1 MEEKDRMLL
10 RLSAASETISM
21 DRKKKSRS
29 FQNPD
34 MTYQQI
40 LNKIIE
46 SYPSLDSN
54 WIRAEEKIRE
64 PILQYEETDW
74 DFLLR
79 LSSHF
84 HTGIVG
90 RRGSGGTMLSLSR
103 EKGNER
109 TVRESEII
117 GWEDLGYSI
126 KKKAFHRKLAGVSLE
141 GTVKRVEDE
150 RVYIQLDIDQK
161 EGADYPWRWTPYT
174 NHFSYCMP
182 ETDTRV
188 CLYFPID
195 REAGGQAVIGRFDRN
210 KSRGRSPQNREF
222 MTPYQKRLGLFPTKL
237 FLEGKEEA
245 SCLALEDASC
255 IQIKSKTGISLS
267 ALGKIRIAGKHI
279 SVTGPT
285 ELVCRT
291 SVSNIELCRD
301 INLFAPS
308 RVQTIGAKE
317 ERKTLKEEMEN
328 RLGHEEKDEAEGWQ
342 AVHAM
347 MEVMD
352 GKKEGESSFPQV
364 FKSMDNHTVKGGYLL
379 PEREE

>member
-90 RRGSGGTMLSLSR
+90 RRGSGGTMLSLAR

-126 KKKAFHRKLAGVSLE
+126 KKRLSIVSWPALA
-141 GTVKRVEDE
+141 
-150 RVYIQLDIDQK
+150 
-161 EGADYPWRWTPYT
+161 WR
-174 NHFSYCMP
+174 
-182 ETDTRV
+182 E
-188 CLYFPID
+188 
-195 REAGGQAVIGRFDRN
+195 Q
-210 KSRGRSPQNREF
+210 
-222 MTPYQKRLGLFPTKL
+222 
-237 FLEGKEEA
+237 
-245 SCLALEDASC
+245 
-255 IQIKSKTGISLS
+255 
-267 ALGKIRIAGKHI
+267 
-279 SVTGPT
+279 
-285 ELVCRT
+285 
-291 SVSNIELCRD
+291 
-301 INLFAPS
+301 
-308 RVQTIGAKE
+308 
-317 ERKTLKEEMEN
+317 
-328 RLGHEEKDEAEGWQ
+328 
-342 AVHAM
+342 
-347 MEVMD
+347 
-352 GKKEGESSFPQV
+352 
-364 FKSMDNHTVKGGYLL
+364 
-379 PEREE
+379 